1 MKYQSHP
8 LAYVIPISDWE
19 MICHFRNGKSKLFDF
34 KPIMDKYPQF
44 KALKKGDLF
53 FRARVDL
60 GGLCVTFNKDL
71 DISEETLYQSGV
83 DYDVKKE
90 NQKVMKTLYAFMK
103 RCRKQEKVS
112 QKNLSIVSKIP
123 QSGIARIESGKS
135 DVQLGTLLNYLEP
148 LGYTLDIK
156 KK

>member
-8 LAYVIPISDWE
+8 LAYVIPVSNWE
-19 MICHFRNGKSKLFDF
+19 MICHFKNGKSKLFDF
-34 KPIMDKYPQF
+34 KPIMEKYPQF

-60 GGLCVTFNKDL
+60 GGLCVTFNEDL
-71 DISEETLYQSGV
+71 DISEEALYQKGV
-83 DYDVKKE
+83 EYDVKKE
-90 NQKVMKTLYAFMK
+90 NKKVMKTIYAFMK
-103 RCRKQEKVS
+103 YCRKQEKVS
-112 QKNLSIVSKIP
+112 QKNLSIISKIP